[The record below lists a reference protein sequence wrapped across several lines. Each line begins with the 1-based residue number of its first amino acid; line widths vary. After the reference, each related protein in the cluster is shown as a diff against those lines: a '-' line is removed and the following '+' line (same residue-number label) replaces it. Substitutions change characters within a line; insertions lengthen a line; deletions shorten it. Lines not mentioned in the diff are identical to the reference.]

1 MSADAS
7 HHTRGNGQTQPAKHD
22 LLRSLDD
29 LALLSSK
36 ELRRV
41 FAGARVPSSL
51 AALDGDLTG
60 RMLAARGLRQGRVF
74 RALAMIAK
82 SSRFPWAGKTFTSDV
97 AGSAAGG
104 TAQTTNAER
113 GKGHNRVRLVGTRHA
128 VPFTT
133 RFGTSTV
140 DGRPCV
146 VLDYDFPLH
155 DELREVSPGLFL
167 GPACLRRTVVVWFGL
182 QRS

>member
-36 ELRRV
+36 ELRQV

-51 AALDGDLTG
+51 AVLDGDLAG

-74 RALAMIAK
+74 RALATIAK
-82 SSRFPWAGKTFTSDV
+82 SSRFPWAGKTFMSDDP
-97 AGSAAGG
+97 
-104 TAQTTNAER
+104 ER
-113 GKGHNRVRLVGTRHA
+113 GKGDNRVRLVGTRHA

-133 RFGTSTV
+133 RFGTSVV

-146 VLDYDFPLH
+146 VLDYDGPLH

-167 GPACLRRTVVVWFGL
+167 GPACLRRSVVVWFGL

>member
-7 HHTRGNGQTQPAKHD
+7 HHTRKNGQTHAASHD
-22 LLRSLDD
+22 LIRSLDD

-36 ELRRV
+36 ELRQV

-51 AALDGDLTG
+51 VALDGDLTG

-74 RALAMIAK
+74 RALATIAK
-82 SSRFPWAGKTFTSDV
+82 SPLFPWAGKTFTSED
-97 AGSAAGG
+97 
-104 TAQTTNAER
+104 AEH
-113 GKGHNRVRLVGTRHA
+113 GKGDNRVRLVGTRHA

-133 RFGTSTV
+133 RFGTSAV
-140 DGRPCV
+140 DGRPCI
-146 VLDYDFPLH
+146 VLDYDGLLH

-167 GPACLRRTVVVWFGL
+167 GPACLRRTVAVWFGL

>member
-22 LLRSLDD
+22 LLRLLDD

-36 ELRRV
+36 ELRLV
-41 FAGARVPSSL
+41 FAGAQVPSSL
-51 AALDGDLTG
+51 AALDGDLAG
-60 RMLAARGLRQGRVF
+60 RMLAARGLRPGRVF
-74 RALAMIAK
+74 RALATLAK
-82 SSRFPWAGKTFTSDV
+82 NSRFPWAGKTFTSED
-97 AGSAAGG
+97 
-104 TAQTTNAER
+104 AER
-113 GKGHNRVRLVGTRHA
+113 GSGDNRVRLVGTRHA

-140 DGRPCV
+140 DGRPCI

-167 GPACLRRTVVVWFGL
+167 GPACLRRHVVVWFGL